1 MRSRSPTSPDAML
14 YDLTLHLG
22 SAYDHPVATGRHAL
36 RVAPLEI
43 DGRQRVLD
51 VNLDIEPRPDSQRS
65 FESFFGG
72 QTTGFVIR
80 HPHNALDIRLHAR
93 VEVTAPEWRVEKS
106 IPLARLEDALQSIRS
121 VDPTSP
127 CHFLEPSPRL
137 PAAEGA
143 MKAYARESLA
153 AGETTANI
161 AKDLMRRIHRDFTY
175 DAKATTV
182 DTSAAD
188 SFRLRRGVCQDFT
201 HVMIS
206 CLRALGIPSG
216 YVSGYLRT
224 LPPPGKPKLVGA
236 DAMHA
241 WVRAWCG
248 PECGWI
254 EFDPTNDML
263 ATADHI
269 VSCHGRDYADI
280 APLAGTVKGHGGQD
294 GFQKVDISVADDR
307 NTGESRR

>member
-1 MRSRSPTSPDAML
+1 ML
-14 YDLTLHLG
+14 YDLKLHIG
-22 SAYDHPVATGRHAL
+22 SVYDHPVATGRHAL

-43 DGRQRVLD
+43 QGRQRVLGHS
-51 VNLDIEPRPDSQRS
+51 LDIDPKPDSQRS

-72 QTTGFVIR
+72 ETTGFVIR

-93 VEVTAPEWRVEKS
+93 VDVTAPTWREEKS
-106 IPLARLEDALQSIRS
+106 MPLARLRDMLGNIRS
-121 VDPTSP
+121 VDPASP

-137 PAAEGA
+137 PGADAAMA
-143 MKAYARESLA
+143 AYARESLVS
-153 AGETTANI
+153 GVTTASI
-161 AKDLMRRIHRDFTY
+161 ARDLMRRIHRDFTY

-182 DTSAAD
+182 DTTAIDA
-188 SFRLRRGVCQDFT
+188 FRLRRGVCQDFT

-224 LPPPGKPKLVGA
+224 LPPAGKPRLVGA

-241 WVRAWCG
+241 WVCAWCG
-248 PECGWI
+248 PECGWV
-254 EFDPTNDML
+254 EYDPTNDML
-263 ATADHI
+263 ASSDHI
-269 VSCHGRDYADI
+269 VACHGRDYADI

-294 GFQKVDISVADDR
+294 GFQKVDISVADDG
-307 NTGESRR
+307 NGE